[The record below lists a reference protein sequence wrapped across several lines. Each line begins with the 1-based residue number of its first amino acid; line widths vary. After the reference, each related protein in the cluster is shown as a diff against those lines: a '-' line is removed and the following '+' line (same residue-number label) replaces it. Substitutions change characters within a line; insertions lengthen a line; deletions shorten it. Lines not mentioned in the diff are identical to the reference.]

1 MNASAAMNATT
12 AVNASVSMNTEF
24 RDSPPDV
31 DAYDGPLKRRCLDL
45 VARLAAHE
53 LTVDQYQAEVRT
65 VFADATLGAE
75 LAPSV
80 ARAIA
85 ERKDQVFYRK
95 QEGSRRVTL
104 QLLYLA
110 PREVHPPH
118 CHHNLISN
126 QMNVSGRCDVR
137 EFDRVARLSPDTLL
151 VRLVQDRSLGVGD
164 LMQTTEVH
172 RNAHWFAAD
181 GEPCVVLNFYLL
193 GYQSWT
199 FDPIEPTRRKGRQ
212 LLDPTAGVQDDGLLI
227 AKEVDFA
234 TGYAKF
240 GQRRLAD
247 FPLPAIG
254 LQSGAP
260 S

>member
-1 MNASAAMNATT
+1 MNAS
-12 AVNASVSMNTEF
+12 VPMNTEF
-24 RDSPPDV
+24 RDAPPDV
-31 DAYDGPLKRRCLDL
+31 DAYSGPFKSRCLDL
-45 VARLAAHE
+45 VARLASRE
-53 LTVDQYQAEVRT
+53 LVVDDYQIEVGKL
-65 VFADATLGAE
+65 FADPDLLVE
-75 LAPSV
+75 LAQPV
-80 ARAIA
+80 ARALE

-95 QEGSRRVTL
+95 QEGSRRITL

-118 CHHNLISN
+118 CHHNLVSN
-126 QMNVSGRCDVR
+126 QMNVYGRCHAR
-137 EFDRVARLSPDTLL
+137 EFDRVARLGPDTLI
-151 VRLVQDRSLGVGD
+151 VRMVEDRWFGVGD

-181 GEPCVVLNFYLL
+181 DAPCVVLNFYLL

-199 FDPIEPTRRKGRQ
+199 FDPVEPTRRKGRQ
-212 LLDPTAGVQDDGLLI
+212 LLDPTAGVQEDGLLI

-240 GQRRLAD
+240 SGRALAE
-247 FPLPAIG
+247 FPLPPR
-254 LQSGAP
+254 LTQSGAP

>member
-1 MNASAAMNATT
+1 MNETVVKPS
-12 AVNASVSMNTEF
+12 SSMNTEF

-31 DAYDGPLKRRCLDL
+31 DAYEGPLKKRCLDL
-45 VARLAAHE
+45 VARLSAHQ

-65 VFADATLGAE
+65 LFADPALAAE

-80 ARAIA
+80 ARALA

-95 QEGSRRVTL
+95 QEGSRRITL
-104 QLLYLA
+104 QLLYVA
-110 PREVHPPH
+110 PCEVHPPH

-137 EFDRVARLSPDTLL
+137 EFDRVARLSADTLL
-151 VRLVQDRSLGVGD
+151 VRMVEDRSFGVGD

-181 GEPCVVLNFYLL
+181 DEPCVVLNFYLL

-199 FDPIEPTRRKGRQ
+199 FDPVEPTRRKGRQ
-212 LLDPTAGVQDDGLLI
+212 LLDPTVGVQDDGLLI

-247 FPLPAIG
+247 FPLPTTRN
-254 LQSGAP
+254 QSGAP

>member
-1 MNASAAMNATT
+1 MNAVAT
-12 AVNASVSMNTEF
+12 AVSAPAPMNTEF
-24 RDSPPDV
+24 RDAPPDV
-31 DAYDGPLKRRCLDL
+31 DAYSGPLKMRCLDL
-45 VARLAAHE
+45 VARLASHA
-53 LTVDQYQAEVRT
+53 LTVDQYQAEAKALLADRT
-65 VFADATLGAE
+65 LDSD
-75 LAPSV
+75 LAQPI
-80 ARAIA
+80 ARALA
-85 ERKDQVFYRK
+85 ERRDQVFYRK
-95 QEGSRRVTL
+95 QEGSRRITL

-126 QMNVSGRCDVR
+126 QMNVLGRCHVR

-151 VRLVQDRSLGVGD
+151 VRMVEDRWFGVGE

-172 RNAHWFAAD
+172 RNAHWFAAGD
-181 GEPCVVLNFYLL
+181 EPCVVLNFYLL

-212 LLDPTAGVQDDGLLI
+212 LLDPTAGVQEDGLLI
-227 AKEVDFA
+227 AREVDFA

-240 GQRRLAD
+240 GGQALAD
-247 FPLPAIG
+247 FPLPRIAI
-254 LQSGAP
+254 QSAAP